1 MKNIGLLGARGFVGK
16 EIIRLVSN
24 HPFFEIGSVF
34 SNSLAGESLEISPSK
49 KLVYK
54 DLSINKLHL
63 NNEDAFVLA
72 LPNGESTEYAK
83 AISSHNPE
91 AIILDLSSD
100 NRFDNTWTYR
110 IPELSAPI
118 SSTKISNPGCY
129 ASAMQFMLE
138 PIKLIVKGYVHFFGV
153 SGYSGAGSK
162 PSPRNNKQLLKD
174 NILPYSLV
182 KHTHELEVR
191 HNCYEKIFFTPHVSE
206 FFRGILITGNFI
218 LSESQSAEKLMDL
231 FDDFYRDH
239 ELIDIQK
246 DAPDLQQV
254 RHTSKVIIGG
264 FDLDP
269 ELNRLTFCCAI
280 DNLLKGAA
288 TQAIQN
294 LNSAFGFEENL
305 GII

>member
-110 IPELSAPI
+110 IPELSTPI
-118 SSTKISNPGCY
+118 SNTKISNPGCY

-138 PIKLIVKGYVHFFGV
+138 PIKLMAV
-153 SGYSGAGSK
+153 SYTH
-162 PSPRNNKQLLKD
+162 LT
-174 NILPYSLV
+174 LPT
-182 KHTHELEVR
+182 K
-191 HNCYEKIFFTPHVSE
+191 
-206 FFRGILITGNFI
+206 
-218 LSESQSAEKLMDL
+218 A
-231 FDDFYRDH
+231 
-239 ELIDIQK
+239 
-246 DAPDLQQV
+246 
-254 RHTSKVIIGG
+254 
-264 FDLDP
+264 
-269 ELNRLTFCCAI
+269 
-280 DNLLKGAA
+280 
-288 TQAIQN
+288 
-294 LNSAFGFEENL
+294 
-305 GII
+305 